1 MSATP
6 QQVRQWSEEV
16 ARDPGSLAFLPLAEA
31 YREGGRRDA
40 AQRLCIRGLE
50 RHPTHVE
57 AHVLLGI
64 IYEEAGDLTRAFDE
78 WDIALHLAPEH
89 GDARRRIG
97 LLSAR
102 RGEWAAAVRH
112 LERAVNGGATDPEV
126 VAALAE
132 ARTRAG
138 SVPGASAP
146 TAVAS
151 KAAPASVDAAPATVA
166 ASAPAALEVTST
178 PTDVPVTA
186 PPSTDAAQPAAWEV
200 LQAEFRALGAERG
213 IAGVVLLDDHG
224 YVLAGEML
232 VEGVDRAQDVAATL
246 SGASTEAERAVR
258 HLEMGA
264 WRGILLE
271 TPAATVRLVPLSDG
285 GMLAV
290 AARREVPTGWVLRV
304 AGRAQEAAERY
315 LGGGGGAA

>member
-31 YREGGRRDA
+31 YRQGGRRDA
-40 AQRLCIRGLE
+40 AKRLCIRGLE

-112 LERAVNGGATDPEV
+112 LERAVNGGPADPEV
-126 VAALAE
+126 AAALAE

-146 TAVAS
+146 APGVAATS
-151 KAAPASVDAAPATVA
+151 EVTPATA
-166 ASAPAALEVTST
+166 A
-178 PTDVPVTA
+178 DVPATA
-186 PPSTDAAQPAAWEV
+186 SSSADAAQPAAWEV

-213 IAGVVLLDDHG
+213 IAGVVLLDDRG

-232 VEGVDRAQDVAATL
+232 VDGIDRAQDVAATL
-246 SGASTEAERAVR
+246 SGASVEAERAVR

-264 WRGILLE
+264 WGGILLE

-315 LGGGGGAA
+315 LGAGGGAA

>member
-31 YREGGRRDA
+31 YRQRGRRDA

-50 RHPTHVE
+50 RHPTHVG

-97 LLSAR
+97 LLAAR

-112 LERAVNGGATDPEV
+112 LERAVNGGAADPEV
-126 VAALAE
+126 AAALAE

-138 SVPGASAP
+138 SVPGAPARAAGVAP
-146 TAVAS
+146 TSEFAPTTAAAAEPGAAMAGVATTS
-151 KAAPASVDAAPATVA
+151 ADLPAT
-166 ASAPAALEVTST
+166 ASS
-178 PTDVPVTA
+178 
-186 PPSTDAAQPAAWEV
+186 STDAAQPAAWEV

-213 IAGVVLLDDHG
+213 IAGVVLLDNRG

-232 VEGVDRAQDVAATL
+232 VDGIDRAQDVAATL

-264 WRGILLE
+264 WGGILLE

-315 LGGGGGAA
+315 LGAGGGAA

>member
-31 YREGGRRDA
+31 YRAGGRRDA

-112 LERAVNGGATDPEV
+112 LERAVNGGAADPEV
-126 VAALAE
+126 AAALAE
-132 ARTRAG
+132 ARMRAG
-138 SVPGASAP
+138 SVPGALTPPAGVASTSEGAP
-146 TAVAS
+146 TTFPASGSTPAVAE
-151 KAAPASVDAAPATVA
+151 A
-166 ASAPAALEVTST
+166 AST
-178 PTDVPVTA
+178 
-186 PPSTDAAQPAAWEV
+186 STDAAQPAAWEV

-213 IAGVVLLDDHG
+213 IAGVVLLDDRG

-264 WRGILLE
+264 WGGILLE

-304 AGRAQEAAERY
+304 AGRAHEAAERY
-315 LGGGGGAA
+315 LGAGGGAA

>member
-57 AHVLLGI
+57 AHVLLGVL
-64 IYEEAGDLTRAFDE
+64 YEEAGDLTRAFDE

-112 LERAVNGGATDPEV
+112 LERAVNGGAADPEV
-126 VAALAE
+126 TAALAE

-138 SVPGASAP
+138 SVPGASAAGVAP
-146 TAVAS
+146 RADVAS
-151 KAAPASVDAAPATVA
+151 TTVA
-166 ASAPAALEVTST
+166 ASPEVRSTSA
-178 PTDVPVTA
+178 DVPA
-186 PPSTDAAQPAAWEV
+186 SPSTDAAQPAAWEV

-213 IAGVVLLDDHG
+213 IAGVVLLDDRG
-224 YVLAGEML
+224 YVLAGEMM
-232 VEGVDRAQDVAATL
+232 VEGTDRAQDVAATL

-264 WRGILLE
+264 WGGILLE
-271 TPAATVRLVPLSDG
+271 TPEATVRLVPLSDG

-315 LGGGGGAA
+315 LGAGGGAA